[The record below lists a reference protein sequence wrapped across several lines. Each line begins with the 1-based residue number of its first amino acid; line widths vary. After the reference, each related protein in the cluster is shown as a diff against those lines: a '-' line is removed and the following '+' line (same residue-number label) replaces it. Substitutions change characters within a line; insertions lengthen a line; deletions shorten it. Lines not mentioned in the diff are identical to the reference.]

1 MSQTPDQA
9 RVFEWLYAAVDEVN
23 QQLRKAQR
31 IDKSPGTLLTGEGGL
46 LDSLGMLNLLVAIE
60 RRLEQQLGVSV
71 TLADEESLSQDPSPF
86 RSLSSLAE
94 HIQRV
99 VLRKQPA

>member
-1 MSQTPDQA
+1 MSQTVDQA
-9 RVFEWLYAAVDEVN
+9 RIFEWLYAAVDEVN
-23 QQLRKAQR
+23 RQLRKAQR
-31 IDKSPGTLLTGEGGL
+31 IDKSPDTLLTGEGGV

-60 RRLEQQLGVSV
+60 RRIEQHSGLIV

-99 VLRKQPA
+99 VDRKQPA